1 MFGCV
6 NKNQD
11 VIKMIPSSLVSHSL
25 KKDFIKSRGEL
36 MKRSFITESQ
46 NKMIREWTLPRMLL
60 IAQEEERNEKEM
72 KKQLDKARGK
82 ESVVAS
88 PAATVRSANSY
99 GSRTK
104 EYN

>member
-11 VIKMIPSSLVSHSL
+11 VIKMIPNSLVSQSL

-82 ESVVAS
+82 
-88 PAATVRSANSY
+88 
-99 GSRTK
+99 
-104 EYN
+104 

>member
-1 MFGCV
+1 MRKASIIQLKEQRKFLIEKQKQMFGCV

-11 VIKMIPSSLVSHSL
+11 VIKMIPNSLVSHSL

-72 KKQLDKARGK
+72 KK
-82 ESVVAS
+82 
-88 PAATVRSANSY
+88 
-99 GSRTK
+99 
-104 EYN
+104 